1 MRRKRCSLETFLCN
15 RCVFDLPLTINSRC
29 HAEKI
34 LFLLSITLL
43 FTTTLFAQFEGEIKI
58 EVQELTEGSV
68 ESTNFSL
75 TTTKDRIFIQADEP
89 VDVMSGM
96 HTDAILIRNDLQDF
110 VFRTKPDEALK
121 VSKDDLDGLVQLIK
135 RFQGQQ
141 NQTEK
146 EKFDWEH
153 RVEET
158 GDRMT
163 ILGYNTE
170 EMRLKGD
177 DPNQYVSIW
186 LTDEIK
192 VHWGLLLDFW
202 YESGEDF
209 ADSDI
214 PIELVMNRNSF
225 PLHIEVVD
233 YGETVYTASATEIN
247 TDSFDRSV
255 VELSDSVRLIG
266 FSDMMMNMLRNRR

>member
-1 MRRKRCSLETFLCN
+1 MLKKF
-15 RCVFDLPLTINSRC
+15 
-29 HAEKI
+29 

-135 RFQGQQ
+135 RFQGQR

-266 FSDMMMNMLRNRR
+266 FFDMMMNMLRNRR